1 MITLAQEIRT
11 FFQISSF
18 QADKVD
24 LLELVLTDEDLVK
37 CLANKDIPLIKK
49 IQVLQ
54 QASVDKNIIDDLF
67 FFAQLQHN
75 HGLQFAAVKPYVLG
89 ILAEQTGAAFVE
101 VYTREPIALAT
112 LQSMQKSIQS
122 LLFSDYSQSVF
133 HFMVDP
139 DILGGFRIC
148 HRDTVWDY
156 TVEAQLSAFHQQF
169 ISL

>member
-11 FFQISSF
+11 FFQTIAF
-18 QADKVD
+18 QPAELD
-24 LLELVLTDEDLVK
+24 LLEPILTDNHLVK

-49 IQVLQ
+49 IQALQ
-54 QASVDKNIIDDLF
+54 LAHVDNAIIDDLF

-75 HGLQFAAVKPYVLG
+75 HGLQFAAIKPYIAG
-89 ILAEQTGAAFVE
+89 ILAEQSGAAFVE
-101 VYTREPIALAT
+101 IYTREPIGQAT
-112 LQSMQKSIQS
+112 AKAMQSSIESQ
-122 LLFSDYSQSVF
+122 LFSDYPQCHF

-156 TVEAQLSAFHQQF
+156 TVEAQLTAFHQQF